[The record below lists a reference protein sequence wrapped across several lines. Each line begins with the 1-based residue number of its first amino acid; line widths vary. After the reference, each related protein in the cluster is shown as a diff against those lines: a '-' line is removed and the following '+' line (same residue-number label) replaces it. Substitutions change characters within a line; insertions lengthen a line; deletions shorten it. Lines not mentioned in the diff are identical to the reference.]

1 MGSYFG
7 HRWLEIMTSKFN
19 PVALITT
26 DLHLSEKSEDQYR
39 LDLFPWI
46 VDTYGDQLK
55 TIFITGDLTDRKN
68 FHADWFVNKVVDCI
82 RSLAK
87 YFDVYLLCGN
97 HDYDVDPTQPFFGF
111 LGKYKRVTYIST
123 PMIYQ
128 NRLFLPHTRKPGED
142 WGILSK
148 PEMEHVDIIFMH
160 QTFRGSVSESG
171 RVLEGISSRRFRR
184 FGCPIFSGDIHVPQ
198 QLGPITYVG
207 CPYHIH
213 YGDKFEPRVLLLNRR
228 FDIQDVQFPAP
239 RKFMLDLNHGDELNK
254 MRRKLQGGDRAK
266 VRIHLSRS
274 EFGSWPRHRDRVRK
288 TAKKIGIT
296 LHSVILKELHSTNKN
311 NNKRIKNETTI
322 RTHAE
327 TFDAFCTKYE
337 IEKDLS
343 NVGSAFLERE

>member
-1 MGSYFG
+1 
-7 HRWLEIMTSKFN
+7 MTSQFN
-19 PVALITT
+19 PVALLTT
-26 DLHLSEKSEDQYR
+26 DLHLSEKSEDSYR
-39 LDLFPWI
+39 FDIFPWI
-46 VDTYGDQLK
+46 IDNYSNQLK

-68 FHADWFVNKVVDCI
+68 FHADWFVNKVVNCI

-87 YFDVYLLCGN
+87 HFNVYILCGN

-123 PMIYQ
+123 PTIYQ
-128 NRLFLPHTRKPGED
+128 NRLFLPHSRKPGED

-184 FGCPIFSGDIHVPQ
+184 FECPIFSGDIHVPQ

-213 YGDKFEPRVLLLNRR
+213 YGDKFEPRVILLNRR
-228 FDIQDVQFPAP
+228 FETQDVQFPAP
-239 RKFMLDLNHGDELNK
+239 RKHMIDIDGSFSSFLK
-254 MRRKLQGGDRAK
+254 MRNQFRDGDKAK
-266 VRIHLSRS
+266 VRVHLYRS
-274 EFGSWPRHRDRVRK
+274 DFGSWPEHRDRVRK
-288 TAKKIGIT
+288 KAEQIGIK
-296 LHSVILKELHSTNKN
+296 LHSVILKEYHSTDGKN
-311 NNKRIKNETTI
+311 DKRIKNETKI